1 MIMGG
6 AIASIAWIA
15 LTPWS
20 KLKRLKQLEA
30 GEEDA

>member
-6 AIASIAWIA
+6 SIASVAWIA
-15 LTPWS
+15 LTPWA

-30 GEEDA
+30 DDDAA